1 MNLVGKIFTVLIF
14 VMSLVFMTFAIM
26 VYATQKNWKLVVD
39 NSQDTVERPLGLSQR
54 LIRRGRHEKLSE
66 ENKEVNMP

>member
-54 LIRRGRHEKLSE
+54 LIECGSTMRNSRRKTKR
-66 ENKEVNMP
+66 

>member
-26 VYATQKNWKLVVD
+26 VYATQKNWKLVVN

-54 LIRRGRHEKLSE
+54 LIERGSTMRNSRRKTKR
-66 ENKEVNMP
+66 